1 MGQSANGEAEKFGMK
16 LLGENDV
23 EETLKRLNGLTH
35 DEAQLTA
42 AQTLEVVYLLVQ
54 NMRVVMDGEY
64 ILTYSVHQADRAE
77 CLPFRG

>member
-1 MGQSANGEAEKFGMK
+1 MGQLAKGDAEKFGMK

-23 EETLKRLNGLTH
+23 EETLKRLNGLTR

-54 NMRVVMDGEY
+54 NMRTVMDGES
-64 ILTYSVHQADRAE
+64 ILLRSSISS
-77 CLPFRG
+77 C